1 MVRTRFAPS
10 PTGYL
15 HVGGLRTALYS
26 YLIAKQNNGKFL
38 LRVEDTDVKRTVDGT
53 IENLLKS
60 LNWAGIMP
68 DEGVLLI
75 KKGEVE
81 QIGDKGPY
89 IQSQRLDLYRKHA
102 EQLIDQGHAYYCF
115 CSAER
120 LEKLRQEQQKR
131 GLPTGYDG
139 HCRSIPPE
147 EAMKRVQPG
156 EARVIR
162 MKMPTDGETVFND
175 LIRGKVKFQN
185 KLLDDQVIIKSDGYP
200 TYHLAVVVDDHYM
213 EITHIIRG
221 EEWLSSTPKHVQLY
235 KYFGWEAPSLAH
247 LPLLLN
253 PDRTKLSKR
262 QGDVAVED
270 YKNKGYL
277 PEALINF
284 VVLLGWN
291 PGSEK
296 ELFTLEELIKEF
308 SLEKVNKSG
317 AVFNIEKLNWM
328 NKQYIKNFSN
338 DELIARAEPFFAERG
353 MGKVERGL
361 LIKAVSL
368 ERERITVLSE
378 LPEALAFV
386 FNLPDYAPELLVWK
400 KNNADELKKVL
411 PELKDSLYNFSV
423 QDWNKQVLEQK
434 IGEWIKQKMYST
446 GSVLWPMRVALSGQD
461 KSPGP
466 FEIAEVLGKNET
478 LDRIELAEKKAR
490 GL

>member
-1 MVRTRFAPS
+1 M
-10 PTGYL
+10 
-15 HVGGLRTALYS
+15 
-26 YLIAKQNNGKFL
+26 
-38 LRVEDTDVKRTVDGT
+38 
-53 IENLLKS
+53 
-60 LNWAGIMP
+60 
-68 DEGVLLI
+68 
-75 KKGEVE
+75 
-81 QIGDKGPY
+81 
-89 IQSQRLDLYRKHA
+89 
-102 EQLIDQGHAYYCF
+102 
-115 CSAER
+115 
-120 LEKLRQEQQKR
+120 
-131 GLPTGYDG
+131 
-139 HCRSIPPE
+139 
-147 EAMKRVQPG
+147 
-156 EARVIR
+156 
-162 MKMPTDGETVFND
+162 
-175 LIRGKVKFQN
+175 
-185 KLLDDQVIIKSDGYP
+185 
-200 TYHLAVVVDDHYM
+200 
-213 EITHIIRG
+213 
-221 EEWLSSTPKHVQLY
+221 
-235 KYFGWEAPSLAH
+235 AH